1 MYYPD
6 YINYFKERIIESN
19 NLDQIKWRAKFT
31 RNNRNKRMLN
41 LNGINHTFLNTM
53 ECKKR
58 LVEIAPQVW
67 RIALSLREGVV
78 FQSRSTSNVSTHL
91 LEASPIP
98 INEPFW
104 LISRMQIGR
113 ATSECSPSSLIN
125 NARINFAIRSRYRK
139 RDPPC
144 FETKLPGDIQVA
156 TRVLNFESAN
166 RVPPPPCFCPFIGQ
180 LGGNFAIF
188 PSSSN

>member
-1 MYYPD
+1 
-6 YINYFKERIIESN
+6 
-19 NLDQIKWRAKFT
+19 
-31 RNNRNKRMLN
+31 MLN

-53 ECKKR
+53 ECDSWKSRPRCGGSHYLFVRGQFSKVVR
-58 LVEIAPQVW
+58 LPTCPHTC
-67 RIALSLREGVV
+67 SK
-78 FQSRSTSNVSTHL
+78 L

-166 RVPPPPCFCPFIGQ
+166 RVPPSPCFCPFVGQ

-188 PSSSN
+188 PSSSNQISYNSKSLDY

>member
-91 LEASPIP
+91 LEI
-98 INEPFW
+98 
-104 LISRMQIGR
+104 
-113 ATSECSPSSLIN
+113 
-125 NARINFAIRSRYRK
+125 ARSVADSHK
-139 RDPPC
+139 RT
-144 FETKLPGDIQVA
+144 FLVNLA
-156 TRVLNFESAN
+156 HAN
-166 RVPPPPCFCPFIGQ
+166 R
-180 LGGNFAIF
+180 
-188 PSSSN
+188 SSHVRVFSLLAY